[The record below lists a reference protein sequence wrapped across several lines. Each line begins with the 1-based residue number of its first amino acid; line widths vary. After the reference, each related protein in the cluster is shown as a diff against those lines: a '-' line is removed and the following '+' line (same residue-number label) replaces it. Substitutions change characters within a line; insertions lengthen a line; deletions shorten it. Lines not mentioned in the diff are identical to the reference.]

1 MRVDKEDGWLP
12 RLLRGPGPRQT
23 VVAVAAVLLAV
34 SALGFLIWATTTR
47 SPSRLAWLTSIA
59 TVLAVVLPS
68 WGMSAAMLTW
78 VARSRRP
85 VTEAQSGKQLDPAML
100 AGEEAV
106 QAFSGSGAGGGN
118 DGGAGPVTLPADA
131 EMFTGRG
138 DLIGEVLEQ
147 LDPGREHADVTV
159 VSAVDGMAGV
169 GKTALAVHA
178 ARVAYERGWFPGGVL
193 LENLRGFSAGKPVD
207 YGSAAARLVRALGV
221 PGAGMPDTPEGW
233 RAAWHNRL
241 ARLGRQGRPM
251 LVVLDNVA
259 SAGQVSPLL
268 PDLPHRM
275 LITSRHTLS
284 ALRGYRVPV
293 PPFTPD
299 EGVRF
304 LDNALRAARPADH
317 RVKAEPEEA
326 RRLAELC
333 GYLPLALRIIV
344 ALLRDEPDRA
354 LAAQAAEL
362 ADAATRLD
370 RLRYDDVDEQG
381 QPLAVRAAFDLSY
394 EHLTAIPELAR
405 TFRLLAWIP
414 GADVSTDA
422 AAAAFGSP
430 VADARRQLAELARR
444 HWADKLPGERWG
456 MHDLARLYAEKRAR
470 EHAQADGS
478 ESAIQR
484 LYSYYTVVLS
494 CADAW
499 LGSSRTATPARPG
512 PFGLRADA
520 VAWLDGEYRALA
532 AAIAAACGSRRWEE
546 AYQLAIHLATYQEFR
561 HLIDDGV
568 TVATQG
574 LTAARHLGRARE
586 CSAAMRLGNAYRV
599 ARRYEEAADYLK
611 RALELAPA
619 HDATCEGS
627 IRHNLGLTYLR
638 LGQFA
643 EAEACHRRDLE
654 ICREAEDW
662 RGAGE
667 AMIALADALLEQGR
681 VRDAIGMLNRAIV
694 LFEGSGDPRN
704 LALARGNLAH
714 TCLKGF
720 PFTRAAF
727 VIWQLC
733 AALKHERDLDDRG
746 RQAHTFLNLA
756 NAYVNRC
763 LGCHARAAA
772 EWGERA
778 AILYRDLAD
787 ESGEAD
793 ALRFVRLAE
802 AAAEDPEAHTGC
814 PGSGDKASERLRD
827 WLNDLPHAVLRGADS
842 RLDQATFAGN
852 IVIGSTQDGSRLPD
866 ELLTHN
872 PLRLFLPG
880 EDLTVRE
887 AVTVLQEKEHP
898 DDSDEDL
905 EALAAGLG
913 FHAAAVAMAAA
924 YLRRAP
930 SSAGTLLQRLSATSL
945 DDPYHPHGPETAGA
959 AKMATLAI
967 ESAEQ
972 QAPRAGRVLDLVALL
987 APGQVDTQVLA
998 RELPPDDATEIGA
1011 AVHALADAAVIAVSG
1026 NTVTISSL
1034 AAQAARDRAALRG
1047 TLLNAAST
1055 AARILDSQISALE
1068 GTPTRVDHLE
1078 GLSRQVGTVWA
1089 AVKPELAVKPGGD
1102 SGIRAGA
1109 ADMMKLR
1116 TWQVNTLTS
1125 TGRAAD
1131 AIELGSAVLSDCQR
1145 LLGES
1150 HQETWRARNNL
1161 AGAYSANRDYDHA
1174 CALFAQNL
1182 LSRDTGA
1189 DNPDRLLTLHN
1200 LGVMHAQADRPKRAA
1215 QILAG
1220 VLADRERV
1228 LGARDPGTL
1237 ETRHWLGVVRA
1248 RTGDLPEAIRL
1259 LEETAQGRRN
1269 LSKPSADLTGT
1280 LDVLAELYAK
1290 SRQTDK
1296 SLLAR
1301 EESMAISER
1310 LFEPGDVR
1318 VITVRDE
1325 LADQY
1330 LRTWRTKKAVA
1341 LLKRNLAEAG
1351 KAHGPDAEIT
1361 RLTRQRLQYAQRQ
1374 AKKPGPQGE

>member
-12 RLLRGPGPRQT
+12 RLLRGPGPRRT

-85 VTEAQSGKQLDPAML
+85 VTEARSGKQLYPAML

-106 QAFSGSGAGGGN
+106 QAFSGSGAGGGD
-118 DGGAGPVTLPADA
+118 DGGAGPMTLPADA
-131 EMFTGRG
+131 EVFTGRAE
-138 DLIGEVLEQ
+138 LLGEVLEQ
-147 LDPGREHADVTV
+147 LDPGREQAGVTV

-178 ARVAYERGWFPGGVL
+178 ARVAHERGWFPGGVL
-193 LENLRGFSAGKPVD
+193 LEDLRGFSASDPVD
-207 YGSAAARLVRALGV
+207 YGSAAARLLRALGV
-221 PGAGMPDTPEGW
+221 PGADLPDTPEGW
-233 RAAWHNRL
+233 RAAWHDRL
-241 ARLGRQGRPM
+241 ARLGSQGRPL

-268 PDLPHRM
+268 PDPPHRM

-317 RVKAEPEEA
+317 RVKAEPEDA

-344 ALLRDEPDRA
+344 ALLRDEPGRT
-354 LAAQAAEL
+354 LAAQAVEL

-394 EHLTAIPELAR
+394 EYLAVIPELAM

-414 GADVSTDA
+414 GVDVSTDA
-422 AAAAFGSP
+422 AAVAFGSP
-430 VADARRQLAELARR
+430 VTDARRQLAELARR
-444 HWADKLPGERWG
+444 HWVDKLPGERWG
-456 MHDLARLYAEKRAR
+456 MHDLARLYTEKRAR

-478 ESAIQR
+478 ERAIQR

-499 LGSSRTATPARPG
+499 LGSSRTAGPARPG
-512 PFGLRADA
+512 PFGSRTDA
-520 VAWLDGEYRALA
+520 VAWLDSEYRALA

-546 AYQLAIHLATYQEFR
+546 AHHLASHLATYQEFR
-561 HLIDDGV
+561 HLMDDGV

-574 LTAARHLGRARE
+574 VTAARHLGRARE

-599 ARRYEEAADYLK
+599 VRCYEEAVDYLK

-619 HDATCEGS
+619 HDATCEGR
-627 IRHNLGLTYLR
+627 IRHNLGLAYLR

-681 VRDAIGMLNRAIV
+681 VRDAIGMLNRAIM
-694 LFEGSGDPRN
+694 LFEESGDPRN

-720 PFTRAAF
+720 PYTRAAF

-746 RQAHTFLNLA
+746 KQAHTFLNLA
-756 NAYVNRC
+756 SAYVNRC
-763 LGCHARAAA
+763 LGCHARTAA
-772 EWGERA
+772 EWGKRA

-793 ALRFVRLAE
+793 AVRFIRLAE
-802 AAAEDPEAHTGC
+802 AAAEGPEAHTGC

-827 WLNDLPHAVLRGADS
+827 WLNDLPHAVLRGASS

-852 IVIGSTQDGSRLPD
+852 IVIGPTQDGSRLPD

-880 EDLTVRE
+880 EDLTVQE
-887 AVTVLQEKEHP
+887 AATVLREKGHP
-898 DDSDEDL
+898 DDSDEDV

-913 FHAAAVAMAAA
+913 FHPAAVAMAAA
-924 YLRRAP
+924 YLRQVP
-930 SSAGTLLQRLSATSL
+930 LSAGTLLQRVIATSL
-945 DDPYHPHGPETAGA
+945 DDLNHPHGAERVGA
-959 AKMATLAI
+959 AKMAALAI

-998 RELPPDDATEIGA
+998 RELPPDATEIGA
-1011 AVHALADAAVIAVSG
+1011 AVHVLADAAVIAVNG
-1026 NTVTISSL
+1026 NTVIISSL

-1047 TLLNAAST
+1047 TLLNAAAT
-1055 AARILDSQISALE
+1055 AARILDSEISALE
-1068 GTPTRVDHLE
+1068 GTPTRVDRLE
-1078 GLSRQVGTVWA
+1078 GLSRQVDTVWA
-1089 AVKPELAVKPGGD
+1089 AVEPELAGKPGGD
-1102 SGIRAGA
+1102 SGMWAGA
-1109 ADMMKLR
+1109 VDMMKLR
-1116 TWQVNTLTS
+1116 IWQVNILAS
-1125 TGRAAD
+1125 TEGRDAD
-1131 AIELGSAVLSDCQR
+1131 AVELGSAVLRDCQR

-1150 HQETWRARNNL
+1150 HRETWRARNNL
-1161 AGAYSANRDYDHA
+1161 AGACSANRDYDRA

-1182 LSRDTGA
+1182 PSRDTGA

-1200 LGVMHAQADRPKRAA
+1200 LGVMHAQAGRPKRAA

-1228 LGARDPGTL
+1228 LGARDPGML

-1248 RTGDLPEAIRL
+1248 RTGDLPEALRL
-1259 LEETAQGRRN
+1259 LEESAQGRR
-1269 LSKPSADLTGT
+1269 SQAQPSANLAGT
-1280 LDVLAELYAK
+1280 LDVLTELYAK
-1290 SRQTDK
+1290 SGQTDK
-1296 SLLAR
+1296 ALLAR
-1301 EESMAISER
+1301 EESVAISEQ
-1310 LFEPGDVR
+1310 LFGPGDIR

-1330 LRTWRTKKAVA
+1330 LRTWRTKKAIA
-1341 LLKRNLAEAG
+1341 LLKRNLAEARR
-1351 KAHGPDAEIT
+1351 AHGPDAEIT

-1374 AKKPGPQGE
+1374 AKRPGPQGE